1 MFSALLPLFRRTSSD
16 SDDATTVGD
25 LLKEGEF
32 AEKQLGSSVER
43 RSRQLQRFLQGLPH
57 CTYFVLICSSSEP
70 KTMLP
75 AIEIEKEERIVA
87 TLIDHMKRNESLIYL
102 VQRRKEYINNRLKE
116 IDKRLASM
124 NPAPPRQRSSCVR
137 S

>member
-1 MFSALLPLFRRTSSD
+1 MS
-16 SDDATTVGD
+16 
-25 LLKEGEF
+25 
-32 AEKQLGSSVER
+32 
-43 RSRQLQRFLQGLPH
+43 
-57 CTYFVLICSSSEP
+57 
-70 KTMLP
+70 P
-75 AIEIEKEERIVA
+75 AIDIEKEERIVA

-124 NPAPPRQRSSCVR
+124 NPAPSRQRSSCVR

>member
-1 MFSALLPLFRRTSSD
+1 
-16 SDDATTVGD
+16 
-25 LLKEGEF
+25 
-32 AEKQLGSSVER
+32 
-43 RSRQLQRFLQGLPH
+43 
-57 CTYFVLICSSSEP
+57 
-70 KTMLP
+70 MLP
-75 AIEIEKEERIVA
+75 VIEIEKEERIVA

-116 IDKRLASM
+116 IDKRLVSM

>member
-1 MFSALLPLFRRTSSD
+1 
-16 SDDATTVGD
+16 
-25 LLKEGEF
+25 
-32 AEKQLGSSVER
+32 
-43 RSRQLQRFLQGLPH
+43 
-57 CTYFVLICSSSEP
+57 
-70 KTMLP
+70 MLP
-75 AIEIEKEERIVA
+75 VIEIEKEERIVA

-124 NPAPPRQRSSCVR
+124 NPAPPRPRSSCVC

>member
-1 MFSALLPLFRRTSSD
+1 
-16 SDDATTVGD
+16 
-25 LLKEGEF
+25 
-32 AEKQLGSSVER
+32 
-43 RSRQLQRFLQGLPH
+43 
-57 CTYFVLICSSSEP
+57 
-70 KTMLP
+70 MLP
-75 AIEIEKEERIVA
+75 VIEIEKEERIVA

-124 NPAPPRQRSSCVR
+124 HPAAPRQRSSCVR

>member
-1 MFSALLPLFRRTSSD
+1 MFSELLSLFRRTSSD
-16 SDDATTVGD
+16 SDDTTTVGD

-32 AEKQLGSSVER
+32 DEKQLGSSVER
-43 RSRQLQRFLQGLPH
+43 RNRQLQRVIQGLFH
-57 CTYFVLICSSSEP
+57 CSYFVLMYSSSEP
-70 KTMLP
+70 ITIP
-75 AIEIEKEERIVA
+75 PTIDIEKEERVVA

-124 NPAPPRQRSSCVR
+124 NPAPPRQRSSCVH

>member
-1 MFSALLPLFRRTSSD
+1 MFSALLPLFRSTSCESE
-16 SDDATTVGD
+16 DARTVGD

-102 VQRRKEYINNRLKE
+102 VQRRKEYITTRLKE

>member
-75 AIEIEKEERIVA
+75 AIEIEEERIVA